1 MRRNGWQNVDG
12 TQVYVEDGRVV
23 FGLKKGRSGQLMAAS
38 PFIMTRCGW
47 VYAGRISLSTFRA
60 GMRQNTI
67 ILM

>member
-1 MRRNGWQNVDG
+1 MRRNGWRNVDG

-38 PFIMTRCGW
+38 PFRLIGYGW
-47 VYAGRISLSTFRA
+47 VYAGRIRLSAFRA